1 MAKRDMA
8 QMLYEQA
15 ASEDAARANGE
26 FLPSTLKGLGLVVVV
41 GFIGICLD
49 VAVVT
54 VQGWYH
60 AFMAYWPF

>member
-1 MAKRDMA
+1 
-8 QMLYEQA
+8 MLHIVEELKSA
-15 ASEDAARANGE
+15 EDGVDAARNAIP
-26 FLPSTLKGLGLVVVV
+26 LTLTGVGAIIVV

>member
-1 MAKRDMA
+1 MAKSTVEA
-8 QMLYEQA
+8 AYEY
-15 ASEDAARANGE
+15 ERGLEEVRLNRTL
-26 FLPSTLKGLGLVVVV
+26 LPNTVKGLALLFAVTFV
-41 GFIGICLD
+41 GICLD

>member
-1 MAKRDMA
+1 MAKSTIQA
-8 QMLYEQA
+8 AYEYEQGQEEVRVSVA
-15 ASEDAARANGE
+15 M
-26 FLPSTLKGLGLVVVV
+26 LPGIIKALALLFAVT
-41 GFIGICLD
+41 FIGICLD

>member
-1 MAKRDMA
+1 MGKSTIQTAYE
-8 QMLYEQA
+8 YEQGQEGVRVFA
-15 ASEDAARANGE
+15 GMFPGIIKA
-26 FLPSTLKGLGLVVVV
+26 LVLLFAVTFV
-41 GFIGICLD
+41 GICLD